1 MGILFIVD
9 RADALE
15 SCLATADP
23 AADTVLLIEDG
34 VYGATRAQ
42 DWSGTLAALEPDL
55 RARGLLN
62 RLSPRITV
70 VDDAGFVDLVVAH
83 QPIVTWR

>member
-1 MGILFIVD
+1 MSILFIVNHSC
-9 RADALE
+9 AMA
-15 SCLATADP
+15 SCLAVAG

-34 VYGATRAQ
+34 VYGATREP
-42 DWSGTLAALEPDL
+42 DWNGTLAALEPDL
-55 RARGLLN
+55 RARGLLD
-62 RLSPRITV
+62 RLAPGVVV

>member
-1 MGILFIVD
+1 MPILFIVNHSG
-9 RADALE
+9 ALA
-15 SCLATADP
+15 SCLDIAG

-34 VYGATRAQ
+34 VYGATRTH
-42 DWSGTLAALEPDL
+42 DWNGHLAALEPDL

-62 RLSPRITV
+62 RLAPGITV